1 MRGMAL
7 IGLTLGLFGI
17 CAGPLAAQQDKAPP
31 PRPGGLAGADAG
43 GGETGAAGAVA
54 AAQGLPVIPG
64 GTGVASA
71 PGALLRGL
79 DKSSGTTTD
88 IPLMIGDTKSFGRLS
103 ISLTDCRYPVAD
115 PGSNAYAQ
123 LIVFDPGQDRPAFDG
138 WMVATSPALSALDD
152 ARYDIWVLRC
162 ISS

>member
-7 IGLTLGLFGI
+7 IGLALGMFGV
-17 CAGPLAAQQDKAPP
+17 CAGPLVAQQDKAPP

-43 GGETGAAGAVA
+43 GETGAAGAVA
-54 AAQGLPVIPG
+54 AAQGLPVVPG

>member
-1 MRGMAL
+1 MRGRAV
-7 IGLTLGLFGI
+7 IGLTVSVLGL
-17 CAGPLAAQQDKAPP
+17 CAGPLFAQQDKAPP
-31 PRPGGLAGADAG
+31 PRPGGVAGATDDNTDEVSAG
-43 GGETGAAGAVA
+43 GEV

>member
-1 MRGMAL
+1 MTVLPR
-7 IGLTLGLFGI
+7 IGLLAALGL
-17 CAGPLAAQQDKAPP
+17 CAGPLAAQQDRAPP
-31 PRPGGLAGADAG
+31 PRPEGLAGIDAG
-43 GGETGAAGAVA
+43 SGETAVAGGEA

-79 DKSSGTTTD
+79 DKSSGATTD